1 MRSIKARFNQ
11 QEKITPD
18 AGAYVNLERAVRGQR
33 FLHSAIK
40 SAFEELVPK
49 ADYLRSEKIGL
60 IEWLER
66 LSITPK
72 TR

>member
-1 MRSIKARFNQ
+1 MRSIKARYNQ
-11 QEKITPD
+11 QEKITPN
-18 AGAYVNLERAVRGQR
+18 ASAYVNLQRAVRGQR

-49 ADYLRSEKIGL
+49 EDYLRSEKNAL
-60 IEWLER
+60 IEWLEKTSN
-66 LSITPK
+66 LPK